1 LCRSPLVEASRAH
14 SSGVKRVPH
23 AAAVTRPEIVFA
35 WRPAAERASNAGAG
49 GFEALILIGL
59 AIQHYGRIVIGGC
72 AHAPVIRALK
82 GVRTRRACPR
92 GVDFE
97 CGAVVPVDNVAGAEV
112 AAQHFLDNTRATNAN
127 ASLACLCTV
136 FVMTNRIGMSGADL
150 SPRSEVLRIALGTG
164 GQDRGQTAYSHGLV
178 SSLHNSL
185 LRKHGHHQF
194 SRSRLLSSFGRRQPV
209 SDNGDV

>member
-1 LCRSPLVEASRAH
+1 MADSGYRHGSQYSARLPSRGVDCSSILFESLRIPVRVRPPASTGEALCRSPLVEASRAH

-82 GVRTRRACPR
+82 GVRTRRACPC
-92 GVDFE
+92 GVTLSVAQSFPWTML
-97 CGAVVPVDNVAGAEV
+97 PV
-112 AAQHFLDNTRATNAN
+112 
-127 ASLACLCTV
+127 
-136 FVMTNRIGMSGADL
+136 
-150 SPRSEVLRIALGTG
+150 
-164 GQDRGQTAYSHGLV
+164 
-178 SSLHNSL
+178 
-185 LRKHGHHQF
+185 
-194 SRSRLLSSFGRRQPV
+194 RSRGPAFWTTQERRTLTRV
-209 SDNGDV
+209 YRACALYL

>member
-1 LCRSPLVEASRAH
+1 VEASRAH
-14 SSGVKRVPH
+14 SSIVKRVPH

-72 AHAPVIRALK
+72 AHAPIIRALK
-82 GVRTRRACPR
+82 GVRTRRACPC
-92 GVDFE
+92 GVDFV
-97 CGAVVPVDNVAGAEV
+97 CGAVVPEDNVAGAEV

-164 GQDRGQTAYSHGLV
+164 GQDRGQTAYSHGLKAG
-178 SSLHNSL
+178 SKLGLGIQLAQLAAEETRAPSIFSLQITV
-185 LRKHGHHQF
+185 QF
-194 SRSRLLSSFGRRQPV
+194 WTAPTGIGQW
-209 SDNGDV
+209 

>member
-1 LCRSPLVEASRAH
+1 MCRSPLVEASRAH

-82 GVRTRRACPR
+82 GVRTRRACPC
-92 GVDFE
+92 GVTLS
-97 CGAVVPVDNVAGAEV
+97 VA
-112 AAQHFLDNTRATNAN
+112 QSFPWTMLPLRRSRPSILDNTRASNAN
-127 ASLACLCTV
+127 ASLSCLCTV

-150 SPRSEVLRIALGTG
+150 SPRSDIKRS
-164 GQDRGQTAYSHGLV
+164 TAWRLD
-178 SSLHNSL
+178 
-185 LRKHGHHQF
+185 
-194 SRSRLLSSFGRRQPV
+194 SRFDIGMA
-209 SDNGDV
+209 GKE